1 MNQASDKYRVP
12 FICLALACVTLAVY
26 WQVLSCEFI
35 TFDDPHY
42 VTDNQYIRTG
52 FTLSNIKWAFTP
64 AVFGYWH
71 PLTWLSHMLDC
82 HLFGASPLMH
92 HLVNLLIHI
101 ANSLLLFLVFKRMT
115 GAVFSS
121 AFVAAVF
128 ALHPLNVESVAWV
141 TERKNV
147 LSTLFWLLT
156 MWVYTDYVR
165 RGGLLRYSVAL
176 LLFALGLLAKPML
189 VTLPFVL
196 LLLDYWPF
204 ERFRPERDF
213 DEIGKDNDKGGE
225 SSVSEYRRPV
235 LARLILE
242 KVPFFALSLI
252 SAYLSSLSVRRLG
265 INISTALVP
274 VRLRIANALTSY
286 MSYIGKMLWPRKLAV
301 FYPYPDNVPLWQ
313 AIGALL
319 ALICISVLMIWVF
332 RNRRYPA
339 VGWLWYLGALIPVSG
354 LVQAGLWP
362 AMADRW
368 AYVPLVGLFTIIA
381 WGVPDLLAKLRHR
394 NVVLGM
400 AALMVLLALSVCTA
414 LQLRHWRSSIALFQ
428 HTIEV
433 TEDNYQAHFSM
444 IKPLRQQGRTA
455 EAIEHGYKALK
466 INPNYPSTHNS
477 LGAVLIDSGELDKAI
492 AHLRRALRLKPDFP
506 AAHVNL
512 GAALVKQGDLEKATQ
527 HFYKAL
533 QLKTNSFG
541 AHINLA
547 TVFTQQGEIEKAIEH
562 YTEAVRIKPDFAD
575 GHNSLGYAL
584 VRLGKFD
591 DAVKHY
597 LQALQIKPDFVD
609 AHNNLGYVLARQGR
623 FNEAARHYNEA
634 LRIGPDSAGLHN
646 DLAVALTKQ
655 GKIDQAIAHF
665 KEALRLDP
673 DAEDVR
679 ANLNAV
685 LALTKQNEPNEPN
698 QP

>member
-1 MNQASDKYRVP
+1 MNKASEKYWVP
-12 FICLALACVTLAVY
+12 CICLALVFASLAVY
-26 WQVLSCEFI
+26 WQVLFSDFI

-42 VTDNQYIRTG
+42 VTDNQYVRTG
-52 FTLSNIKWAFTP
+52 FTRNNIKWAFTP
-64 AVFGYWH
+64 AIFGYWH

-82 HLFGASPLMH
+82 QLYGLRPAMH
-92 HLVNLLIHI
+92 HMGNLLIHI

-121 AFVAAVF
+121 AFLAAVF

-156 MWVYTDYVR
+156 MWGYTDYVR
-165 RGGLLRYSVAL
+165 RGGLLRYSVTL

-196 LLLDYWPF
+196 LLLDHWPF
-204 ERFRPERDF
+204 GRFQPEQSA
-213 DEIGKDNDKGGE
+213 DEIGKDNQKGGE
-225 SSVSEYRRPV
+225 SVVSDYRWSVVS
-235 LARLILE
+235 RLILE
-242 KVPFFALSLI
+242 KVPFFALSAI
-252 SAYLSSLSVRRLG
+252 SAYLSFSSVRRLG
-265 INISTALVP
+265 VATSTALVP
-274 VRLRIANALTSY
+274 IRLRIANALASY
-286 MSYIGKMLWPRKLAV
+286 VSYIGKMIWPRKLAV
-301 FYPYPDNVPLWQ
+301 FYPYPDTVLLWE

-319 ALICISVLMIWVF
+319 TLICVSVLAVWIF
-332 RNRRYPA
+332 RSRRYLA
-339 VGWLWYLGALIPVSG
+339 VGWLWYLGTLIPVSG

-368 AYVPLVGLFTIIA
+368 AYVPLVGLFIIIA
-381 WGVPDLLAKLRHR
+381 WGVPDILTKWLFR
-394 NVVLGM
+394 NVVLVA
-400 AALMVLLALSVCTA
+400 AALIVLAALSVCA
-414 LQLRHWRSSIALFQ
+414 SLQLRYWRSSIALFQ
-428 HTIEV
+428 HTIGV

-455 EAIEHGYKALK
+455 EAIEHGYKALN

-492 AHLRRALRLKPDFP
+492 AHLRKALRLKPDFP

-512 GAALVKQGDLEKATQ
+512 GAALVKQGDLDEATQ

-533 QLKTNSFG
+533 QLNGDSFG

-547 TVFTQQGEIEKAIEH
+547 TVFVQRGEIEKAVEH

-575 GHNSLGYAL
+575 GNNSLGYAL

-597 LQALQIKPDFVD
+597 TEALRIKPDFVD
-609 AHNNLGYVLARQGR
+609 AHNNLGYVLAQQGR
-623 FNEAARHYNEA
+623 FNEAVRHYNEA
-634 LRIGPDSAGLHN
+634 LRIGPESAGLHN
-646 DLAVALTKQ
+646 DLAVVLTKQ

-685 LALTKQNEPNEPN
+685 LAVTKQNEPNEPN